1 VNRPSTQ
8 SDFVSI
14 VSIVAQ
20 HTVSTGQTFT
30 INAMASME
38 KAGNAEKWQCKDDKS
53 HRNQVPNKATNQKEK
68 KDPKD

>member
-1 VNRPSTQ
+1 
-8 SDFVSI
+8 
-14 VSIVAQ
+14 
-20 HTVSTGQTFT
+20 
-30 INAMASME
+30 MASME